1 MLHFSSDE
9 NQLNVRNLSDAV
21 KKPATYLMSLW
32 PGMMVAFTL
41 SLKSESDEVL
51 IVPTNMGDALVSL
64 LKNEECP
71 NMQVVTKGKQ

>member
-41 SLKSESDEVL
+41 YLKSESDEVL
-51 IVPTNMGDALVSL
+51 IVHTNMGDALASL

>member
-21 KKPATYLMSLW
+21 KRPATYLMSLW

-41 SLKSESDEVL
+41 YLKSESDEVL
-51 IVPTNMGDALVSL
+51 IVPTNMMLW
-64 LKNEECP
+64 
-71 NMQVVTKGKQ
+71 QVF

>member
-21 KKPATYLMSLW
+21 KRPATYLMSLW

-41 SLKSESDEVL
+41 YLKNESDEVL
-51 IVPTNMGDALVSL
+51 IVPTNMGDALASL
-64 LKNEECP
+64 LKNEECS
-71 NMQVVTKGKQ
+71 NMQMVTKGKQ